1 MALPSGTKLGP
12 YVVHSSIGAGGMGEV
27 YRAHDSRLNRDVA
40 IKILPESFSADPD
53 RLNRFAQES
62 RATAAL
68 NHPNIL
74 SIYDIG
80 GGEIGGGS
88 GKAAPYVV
96 SELLEGET
104 LRDRLRS
111 GPLTSRKAID
121 YARQIASGLAAAHE
135 KNIVHRDLKPEN
147 IFITDDGRAK
157 ILDFGLAKFTRPEA
171 DSSGDAPTQQIATD
185 AGTVMGTVGYMA
197 PEQVRGKPADSRSD
211 IFAFGAI
218 LYEMISGKRAFHRES
233 PVETMSAI
241 LKEEPPDLAETNRN
255 VSPVLERI
263 VRHCLEKSPSERF
276 QSARDVAFNL
286 EALTD
291 VSSTSR
297 SGAQAIPEEASK
309 RRTWIIPTLAA
320 LLVFASWAGIYLFA
334 HRGAATNP
342 TFHEI
347 TFRNGTIWDARFA
360 PDGQTIIYGAAWDGI
375 PQELF
380 STRFDSS
387 DSRSLGL
394 PASQILSISAKG
406 EMAIAQHPISFAH
419 FTQVGTM
426 AQVDLAGGAPHE
438 VLENVLWADF
448 AADGQSMA
456 VVRPGNPALTH
467 LEYPIGSV
475 IYEPEGWV
483 SHVRFSPNGDFLAV
497 ADHVQGGDDGRIV
510 ILDKKG
516 NRKASSSFY
525 SSVEGL
531 AWAPSGKEVWFSA
544 VPAGSA
550 RSIYAMDFSGKERLI
565 YRAPGGL
572 IIHDISRTGL
582 VLLTADKTRLSLF
595 ALPPGETHE
604 RTLSWFDWSLLQDI
618 SRDGKTIIFSETGEA
633 VGTHYSMF
641 LRKTDGSPAV
651 RLGDGGFGRLSP
663 DGKWVIS
670 EDGTPAKLTL
680 LPTGVGQ
687 PKPITDGQFN
697 HFNTLW
703 MPDGKSIVYSAAEP
717 GHGRRTYMQG
727 IDPVSPARP
736 ITPEGVLGNIVSPDG
751 QYLLAIDDK
760 RQRWIYPLAGGEPK
774 KLAVSLESD
783 EGIVSFFGDD
793 NTLLVRNRA
802 LPVKVFRIDIATGR
816 RELFKEI
823 VPADPAGVQ
832 SIPGVR
838 FSADGKSYAY
848 TVGRFLSDLYVVD
861 GLK

>member
-1 MALPSGTKLGP
+1 MSLPSGTRLGP
-12 YVVHSSIGAGGMGEV
+12 YVIHSSIGAGGMGEV

-40 IKILPESFSADPD
+40 IKILPESFSADTD

-74 SIYDIG
+74 SIFDIG
-80 GGEIGGGS
+80 GGEIG
-88 GKAAPYVV
+88 KEPAAPYVV

-104 LRDRLRS
+104 LRDRLRT

-218 LYEMISGKRAFHRES
+218 LYEMISGKRAFHRDS

-241 LKEEPPDLAETNRN
+241 LKDEPPDLAETNRN

-263 VRHCLEKSPSERF
+263 VRHCLEKSPAERF

-291 VSSTSR
+291 ISSSSR
-297 SGAQAIPEEASK
+297 SGVQAIQEEQAT
-309 RRTWIIPTLAA
+309 RRPWIIPA
-320 LLVFASWAGIYLFA
+320 LVAVLVLASWAGIYLLA
-334 HRGAATNP
+334 HRGAVTNP

-347 TFRNGTIWDARFA
+347 TFRNGTLWDARFA
-360 PDGQTIIYGAAWDGI
+360 PDGQTIVYGAAWDGL
-375 PQELF
+375 PQEMF

-394 PASQILSISAKG
+394 PSSQILSISSKG
-406 EMAIAQHPISFAH
+406 EMAIALHPTSYAH
-419 FTQVGTM
+419 FTQIGTM
-426 AQVDLAGGAPHE
+426 AQVHLAGGAPHE

-448 AADGQSMA
+448 AADGESMA
-456 VVRPGNPALTH
+456 VVRPGTSNLTH
-467 LEYPIGSV
+467 LEYPIGTV

-483 SHVRFSPNGDFLAV
+483 SHVRFSPNGDFLAIG
-497 ADHVQGGDDGRIV
+497 DHVQGGDDGRIV
-510 ILDKKG
+510 IIDKKG

-572 IIHDISRTGL
+572 IIHDISRSGL

-604 RTLSWFDWSLLQDI
+604 RTLSWFDWSLLADI
-618 SRDGKTIIFSETGEA
+618 SDDGKTVIFSETGEA

-641 LRKTDGSPAV
+641 LRKTDGSPAI
-651 RLGDGGFGRLSP
+651 RLGSGGFGKLSP
-663 DGKWVIS
+663 DGKWVVS
-670 EDGTPAKLTL
+670 EDGAPAKLML

-687 PKPITDGQFN
+687 PQALTDDKIN
-697 HFNTLW
+697 HFGSGW
-703 MPDGKSIVYSAAEP
+703 VPDGKSIVFSAAEP
-717 GHGRRTYMQG
+717 GHGKRTYLQG
-727 IDPVSPARP
+727 IDPATPARP
-736 ITPEGVLGNIVSPDG
+736 ITPEGTQGGIVSPDS
-751 QYLLAIDDK
+751 QYLLAMDDK
-760 RQRWIYPLAGGEPK
+760 RQRWLFPLAGGEAK
-774 KLAVSLESD
+774 KVNLSLKPD
-783 EGIVSFFGDD
+783 EGIVSFLPDGKSV
-793 NTLLVRNRA
+793 LVRDRNI
-802 LPVKVFRIDIATGR
+802 PTSVFRVDIATGAR
-816 RELFKEI
+816 TLFKQI

-832 SIPGVR
+832 SIPSVR

-848 TVGRFLSDLYVVD
+848 TLGRFLSDLYVVD

>member
-12 YVVHSSIGAGGMGEV
+12 YVIHSSIGAGGMGEV

-53 RLNRFAQES
+53 RLSRFAQES

-74 SIYDIG
+74 SIFDIG
-80 GGEIGGGS
+80 GGEIG
-88 GKAAPYVV
+88 KDPAAPYVV

-104 LRDRLRS
+104 LRDRLR
-111 GPLTSRKAID
+111 GGALASRKAID
-121 YARQIASGLAAAHE
+121 YAWQIANGLAAAHE

-157 ILDFGLAKFTRPEA
+157 ILDFGLAKFTRPDA

-185 AGTVMGTVGYMA
+185 AGTVMGSVGYMA

-218 LYEMISGKRAFHRES
+218 LYEMISGKRAFHRDS

-286 EALTD
+286 EALTNI
-291 VSSTSR
+291 SSSSR
-297 SGAQAIPEEASK
+297 SGVQAIQEEQAK
-309 RRTWIIPTLAA
+309 RRPWMIPALAA
-320 LLVFASWAGIYLFA
+320 LLVLASWAAIYRFA
-334 HRGAATNP
+334 HGGGASNP

-360 PDGQTIIYGAAWDGI
+360 PDGQTIIYGAAWDGL

-394 PASQILSISAKG
+394 PSSQILSISSKG
-406 EMAIAQHPISFAH
+406 EMAIALYARSFAH
-419 FTQVGTM
+419 FTQIGTM
-426 AQVDLAGGAPHE
+426 AQVHLAGGAPHE

-448 AADGQSMA
+448 AADGESMA
-456 VVRPGNPALTH
+456 VIRPSTGAFAH
-467 LEYPIGSV
+467 LEYPVGTV

-483 SHVRFSPNGDFLAV
+483 SHVRFSPNGDFIAI
-497 ADHVQGGDDGRIV
+497 ADHVVGGDDGRVV

-516 NRKASSSFY
+516 NRKTSSSFY

-531 AWAPSGKEVWFSA
+531 AWAPNGKEVWFSA

-550 RSIYAMDFSGKERLI
+550 RSVYAMDFSGKERLI

-572 IIHDISRTGL
+572 IIHDISRAGL

-604 RTLSWFDWSLLQDI
+604 RTLSWFDWSLLQDM
-618 SRDGKTIIFSETGEA
+618 SADGKTVIFSETGEA

-641 LRKTDGSPAV
+641 LRKTDGSPAI
-651 RLGDGGFGRLSP
+651 RLGDGGFGKLSP
-663 DGKWVIS
+663 DGKWVVS

-687 PKPITDGQFN
+687 PRPITDDKVN
-697 HFNTLW
+697 HFGTGWL
-703 MPDGKSIVYSAAEP
+703 PDGKSIVFSAAEP
-717 GHGRRTYMQG
+717 GHGRRTYLQR

-736 ITPEGVLGNIVSPDG
+736 VTPEGVLGSIVSPDG
-751 QYLLAIDDK
+751 QYLLATDDK
-760 RQRWIYPLAGGEPK
+760 RQRWLYPLAGGDPM
-774 KLAVSLESD
+774 KLGINLAADEAVIGFFSD
-783 EGIVSFFGDD
+783 GKSV
-793 NTLLVRNRA
+793 LVRDRNI
-802 LPVKVFRIDIATGR
+802 PMKVFRVEVATGR

-823 VPADPAGVQ
+823 VPADPAGLQ
-832 SIPGVR
+832 SIPGVH

-848 TVGRFLSDLYVVD
+848 TIGRFLSDLYVVD